1 MFIETLIRIL
11 VETIYNVMT
20 GDSIKTKII
29 VKVKNWCYSNDFL
42 DFLKNK
48 KTGKNSYPQF
58 WWQFFMMAIRMV
70 KNLRINEISGVLLIW
85 KQNLFLIAQS

>member
-1 MFIETLIRIL
+1 
-11 VETIYNVMT
+11 MT

-29 VKVKNWCYSNDFL
+29 VKIKNWCYSNDFL

-58 WWQFFMMAIRMV
+58 WWQFFYDG
-70 KNLRINEISGVLLIW
+70 N
-85 KQNLFLIAQS
+85 

>member
-1 MFIETLIRIL
+1 
-11 VETIYNVMT
+11 MT

-29 VKVKNWCYSNDFL
+29 VKIKNWCYSNDFL

-48 KTGKNSYPQF
+48 KQVKIVIHSSGGS
-58 WWQFFMMAIRMV
+58 FFMMAIRMV

>member
-1 MFIETLIRIL
+1 
-11 VETIYNVMT
+11 MT

-29 VKVKNWCYSNDFL
+29 VKIKNWCYSNDFL

-58 WWQFFMMAIRMV
+58 WWQFFYDGNQNGKKF
-70 KNLRINEISGVLLIW
+70 KN
-85 KQNLFLIAQS
+85 Q